1 MLANIFLAIKKFFSK
16 MFHVKHFAVNV
27 NVFFIYKTIIVNNKS
42 LTDSLILKE
51 IDSHGQLKRH
61 VQ

>member
-1 MLANIFLAIKKFFSK
+1 